1 MNKTLKKNIK
11 KYSKKYIKI
20 ILGCLL
26 ALATLIVS
34 GMIETGRIEQL
45 GL

>member
-1 MNKTLKKNIK
+1 MNKTLKRTL
-11 KYSKKYIKI
+11 KI

-34 GMIETGRIEQL
+34 GMLETGRIEQL